1 MHHVST
7 TLRARLRRGCA
18 LGGCSLGL
26 RVSPAP
32 PMHHVNTTLRSRLC
46 FDGCGLGLRVIH
58 PASLIHS
65 RSRWAVHQRLAGHH
79 CSRCPALYG
88 TAATA
93 LHHHCRRCSCSP
105 PPPVLLLQSHITA
118 CVLQP
123 HCTAAAAAVA
133 PHPCVHAAEPHL
145 DTNLA
150 TRSSLQGRQRSRGA
164 GEGVGVMRGSSLK
177 AGRGAGGPVMGAG

>member
-105 PPPVLLLQSHITA
+105 PPTG
-118 CVLQP
+118 
-123 HCTAAAAAVA
+123 AAATVPHHCVRVAAPLHRCCCCCGTTSVCA
-133 PHPCVHAAEPHL
+133 CCRASLGHKLGHPVQPTGQTEE
-145 DTNLA
+145 
-150 TRSSLQGRQRSRGA
+150 QG
-164 GEGVGVMRGSSLK
+164 
-177 AGRGAGGPVMGAG
+177 GR